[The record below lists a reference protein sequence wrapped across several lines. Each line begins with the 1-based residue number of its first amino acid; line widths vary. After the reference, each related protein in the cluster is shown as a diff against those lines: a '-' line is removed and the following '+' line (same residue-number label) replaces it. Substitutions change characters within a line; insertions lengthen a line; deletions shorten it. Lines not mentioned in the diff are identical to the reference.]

1 MMKTFLHYF
10 QRYRLAMSLNIMGI
24 AITLAGLYV
33 LCLYIDYNRSYN
45 RCFPEYE
52 TLYRL
57 DLDMG
62 EGYWNTTL
70 PRPLATHL
78 EKCPQIDELSLLVGW
93 GWPRSLDKDGTPMEV
108 HVLKEP
114 GNLLTM
120 FGARRVDGTLETK
133 SGETSV
139 VIPAS
144 LAMTLYGD
152 KYVAGRALKW
162 SDGETVT
169 VAGVYEDFPANCCMK
184 NIIYANMGR
193 ENLEAHSTYNYNIVF
208 RSKENPVR
216 LQEAVTGSVRE
227 YMRAVLG
234 DDSGEMAEKLKNIR
248 CSVTPIAETYFSG
261 HDRLSDRG
269 RPGSMSMQI
278 AAAILLLIICI
289 INFTNFS
296 MAQAPMRIRAVLTR
310 KVLGESLWRLRCNL
324 LGEAAFVGVLAY
336 VMALFIVWVGG
347 KTTVVS
353 ELISM
358 DMTLASH
365 PVLLLGLL
373 GTAVCIGLFSAAYST
388 RYITLLPPVS
398 IMKGN
403 VALSPQGQ
411 RMRMWLVGLQ
421 ICISLVM
428 VIFIGTLYGQSRY
441 IFKSE
446 YGYAKDSI
454 LIDDIQGAH
463 QYSVN
468 KGTMRAELEQLPC
481 VQSVS
486 FSNFNL
492 GTADGYMTWG
502 RGGDEKYYN
511 FSVFPV
517 DWKFLRTYGID
528 IVEGRDFKE
537 SDGDV
542 YIINEAM
549 KRMYP
554 ELEAG
559 KLLCDGDFPIVGI
572 CKDFRSQSTR
582 VDNGDIPCAFII
594 YGEKFRGWDPCRN
607 INIRMAPGVN
617 IVESRRKIAAVLDK
631 YAEGDKSNLRFLN
644 QLMEDTYRE
653 ELTFIGLMKLS
664 SLLSILITLIGVF
677 CLTMFETEYRRKEIA
692 IRKVMGS
699 SVPQVLMLFVGRYA
713 APLLIAFVVAVPAG
727 YSISTE
733 WLSNF
738 AEHAP
743 VYWWLFPLALIIV
756 SAVVL
761 STVILQSW
769 RVATMNPFYSIKSE

>member
-1 MMKTFLHYF
+1 MKTFLHYF
-10 QRYRLAMSLNIMGI
+10 RRYRLAMSLNILGI

-33 LCLYIDYNRSYN
+33 LCLYIDFNRSYN
-45 RCFPEYE
+45 RCFPDYE

-62 EGYWNTTL
+62 DGYWNTTL

-78 EKCPQIDELSLLVGW
+78 EKCPQIEELSLLVSW
-93 GWPRSLDKDGTPMEV
+93 GWSRSLDKDGTPMKVE
-108 HVLKEP
+108 VLKEP

-120 FGARRVDGTLETK
+120 MGARRVDGTLETK

-152 KYVAGRALKW
+152 KYAAGRELKW
-162 SDGETVT
+162 SGGDAVT
-169 VAGVYEDFPANCCMK
+169 VAGVYEDFPDNCCMK
-184 NIIYANMGR
+184 NIIHANMGQ
-193 ENLEAHSTYNYNIVF
+193 ENLEAHSNYNYNIVF
-208 RSKENPVR
+208 RSKEDPAR
-216 LQEAVTGSVRE
+216 LQEVVTEAVRE
-227 YMRAVLG
+227 YMRARFG
-234 DDSGEMAEKLKNIR
+234 DDASEEAEKFKNIN
-248 CSVTPIAETYFSG
+248 CSVMPIDETYFSG
-261 HDRLSDRG
+261 HDRFSDRG
-269 RPGSMSMQI
+269 RPGSLSMQV
-278 AAAILLLIICI
+278 AAAILLLIICV

-310 KVLGESLWRLRCNL
+310 KVLGESLWHLRCNL
-324 LGEAAFVGVLAY
+324 LGEAAMVGVLAY
-336 VMALFIVWVGG
+336 VLAMFIVWVGG
-347 KTTVVS
+347 KTTVAS
-353 ELISM
+353 ELITM
-358 DMTLASH
+358 DMTLSAH
-365 PVLLLGLL
+365 PVLLAGLL
-373 GTAVCIGLFSAAYST
+373 GTAICIGLFSAAYST
-388 RYITLLPPVS
+388 RYITSFPPVS
-398 IMKGN
+398 VMKGN
-403 VALSPQGQ
+403 VALTPQGQ
-411 RMRMWLVGLQ
+411 RVRMWLVGLQ

-454 LIDDIQGAH
+454 LIDDTWGAH

-468 KGTMRAELEQLPC
+468 NGTLRTELEQLPC

-486 FSNFNL
+486 FSQFNL
-492 GTADGYMTWG
+492 GTSDGYMTWG
-502 RGGDEKYYN
+502 RGHGDKYYN

-549 KRMYP
+549 KRQYP
-554 ELEAG
+554 ELETD

-582 VDNGDIPCAFII
+582 VDNSQIACAFFIF
-594 YGEKFRGWDPCRN
+594 GEHFGWGQCRN

-617 IVESRRKIAAVLDK
+617 IVEARRQIAAVLDK
-631 YAEGDKSNLRFLN
+631 YAEGDKSDLRFLD

-664 SLLSILITLIGVF
+664 SVLTILITLIGVF

-699 SVPQVLMLFVGRYA
+699 SVSQVLMLFAGRYA

-769 RVATMNPFYSIKSE
+769 RVATMNPFYSIKNE